1 MAVEQ
6 GDTSGLP
13 GDAALAEVIRLAVC
27 GVPGVAGLSGATAA
41 TGSPGDGEG
50 VLATGVQYRR
60 AEAGLSVAV
69 HLIALPVPLLPLAA
83 AVRAAVATALAQ
95 VGSPAAAV
103 DVWVDELLA
112 ALSGE
117 ETP

>member
-6 GDTSGLP
+6 GGTSGLP
-13 GDAALAEVIRLAVC
+13 SDAALAEVIRLAVC
-27 GVPGVAGLSGATAA
+27 GVLGVAGLSDATAA

-50 VLATGVQYRR
+50 VLAAGVQYRR
-60 AEAGLSVAV
+60 LDGALLVAV

-95 VGSPAAAV
+95 VSSPVAAV
-103 DVWVDELLA
+103 DVWVDELVP
-112 ALSGE
+112 ALPRE